1 MDFKELTQRQG
12 WTLPQKIDHSLG
24 VIEQFSSHYD
34 GCVFVSFSGG
44 KDSCVMLSL
53 VEMILPRVPCVFVQ
67 TGCEMPAVVRF
78 VREMQTDHNIRM
90 IRPRKTMKEVFRKC
104 GFPLVSKE
112 VSHDIENVRKNPY
125 GISARKKLWLGNPN
139 HIPERWMYLLNEPYN
154 VSDRCCYHLKKAP
167 SHKYIHDTQTY
178 PYIGLLATE
187 SRARATAYVSR
198 GGCNSFN
205 ETSRAYPASWPLA
218 IWTDE
223 DIWAY
228 IKDRHLRLPDVYERG
243 ANRTGC
249 MGCGFGCHRDST
261 NLETLYRLYPQWYN
275 TILSYQNGE
284 TTYREALRTM
294 LARVNRRL
302 PDEGDDQK

>member
-1 MDFKELTQRQG
+1 MDYKELMQRQQ
-12 WTLPQKIDHSLG
+12 WTLPQKIDHSIG
-24 VIEQFSSHYD
+24 VIEQFASHYD
-34 GCVFVSFSGG
+34 GRVFVSFSGG

-53 VEMILPRVPCVFVQ
+53 VEMVLPRVQCVFVQ

-78 VREMQTDHNIRM
+78 VHEMMGHHNIRM

-167 SHKYIHDTQTY
+167 VHKYIHETHTY
-178 PYIGLLATE
+178 PFVGILASE
-187 SRARATAYVSR
+187 SRMRSSSYVRR
-198 GGCNSFN
+198 GGCNSF
-205 ETSRAYPASWPLA
+205 ETNVRAYPTSWPLA

-228 IKDRHLRLPDVYERG
+228 IRDRGLNLPEVYALG

-249 MGCGFGCHRDST
+249 MGCGFGIHRSST
-261 NLETLYRLYPQWYN
+261 ALDTLQRLYQRWYD
-275 TILSYQNGE
+275 TIMDYENNGIR
-284 TTYREALRTM
+284 Y
-294 LARVNRRL
+294 
-302 PDEGDDQK
+302 GDAIQKVIDRANGNDKGL

>member
-12 WTLPQKIDHSLG
+12 WTLHQKIDHSLG

-34 GCVFVSFSGG
+34 GRVFVSFSGG

-53 VEMILPRVPCVFVQ
+53 VEMILPKIQCVFVQ

-78 VREMQTDHNIRM
+78 VREMQADHNIRM
-90 IRPRKTMKEVFRKC
+90 IRPRRSMKEVFRKC

-139 HIPERWMYLLNEPYN
+139 HIPERWMYLLNEPYQ
-154 VSDRCCYHLKKAP
+154 VSDRCCYHLKKSP
-167 SHKYIHDTQTY
+167 VHRYIHDTKTY
-178 PYIGLLATE
+178 PFVGILASE
-187 SRARATAYVSR
+187 SRMRSASYLRR
-198 GGCNSFN
+198 GGCNSFEEN
-205 ETSRAYPASWPLA
+205 VRAYPTSWPLA
-218 IWTDE
+218 IWTDD

-228 IKDRHLRLPDVYERG
+228 IRDRNLPLPEVYRLG

-249 MGCGFGCHRDST
+249 MGCGFGIHRSST
-261 NLETLYRLYPQWYN
+261 ALDTLQRLYPRWYD
-275 TILSYQNGE
+275 TIMNYENNGIR
-284 TTYREALRTM
+284 Y
-294 LARVNRRL
+294 
-302 PDEGDDQK
+302 GDAIQKVIDRANGNDKGL